1 MRHICKTC
9 AHFEYEVRYGS
20 GEPLDSVGNC
30 SLRADYAARE
40 ADDWCKHYA
49 VAEWAEE
56 AEGGAV

>member
-1 MRHICKTC
+1 MKPTCKTC
-9 AHFEYEVRYGS
+9 AHFKCDTRCGN
-20 GEPLDSVGNC
+20 GEPMESVGNC

-56 AEGGAV
+56 AEGGAE